1 MSEILEIQD
10 KFQHDCRIA
19 SICIRGSRNSFGVNI
34 SYAICSNSR
43 VFHNIIVFHKYLEFL
58 ELYYYLRFQNIISIL
73 NFRSIRN
80 IKSFFLGA
88 FASGFGFNSF
98 ESCFFS
104 KNPHHI
110 LTIVTI
116 SFQYIL
122 EHFYNKC
129 IKSRQTQYM
138 NQVRVYCFTFNILT

>member
-19 SICIRGSRNSFGVNI
+19 SICIRGSRNSFGVNTL
-34 SYAICSNSR
+34 YAICSNSR

-98 ESCFFS
+98 ESCSIKLSIKQPRVQIFPGTYSS
-104 KNPHHI
+104 KTKPVPSKDFQIFRRHI
-110 LTIVTI
+110 
-116 SFQYIL
+116 
-122 EHFYNKC
+122 
-129 IKSRQTQYM
+129 
-138 NQVRVYCFTFNILT
+138 